1 MAALIVHRP
10 SPELETRRA
19 PAFSAKITCSP
30 KQKWSN
36 SSKLYGSFLNILA
49 ACRFPTVIN
58 DSSRR
63 NGRFLRGALQLKNLP
78 THRPRGRFPGPRAPQ
93 FARTCRTTITSWTPG
108 PTAHWIE
115 SAPDSEVDS

>member
-1 MAALIVHRP
+1 MSVHLIDMDSISP
-10 SPELETRRA
+10 SV
-19 PAFSAKITCSP
+19 SATITCSP

-63 NGRFLRGALQLKNLP
+63 NGGF
-78 THRPRGRFPGPRAPQ
+78 
-93 FARTCRTTITSWTPG
+93 
-108 PTAHWIE
+108 
-115 SAPDSEVDS
+115 